1 MIHGWANGYKNVMII
16 REAAFMVE
24 NDTKGVRQVL
34 GVGNLVRE
42 QRHCGIYYNTCQRRL
57 VEL

>member
-1 MIHGWANGYKNVMII
+1 MII